1 MAILQKRIINKDLIS
16 VLENIILLLDTT
28 SIYTYI
34 FLRSCLSLY
43 VSYVTMVLLLMMWF
57 GYVFVHPVLL
67 HSAAWRYLEERMS

>member
-1 MAILQKRIINKDLIS
+1 MAILQNRIINKDLIS

-43 VSYVTMVLLLMMWF
+43 VSYVTMMLLLMM
-57 GYVFVHPVLL
+57 
-67 HSAAWRYLEERMS
+67 